1 MKDYKAYSKVL
12 IGLLVFFALMATLVV
27 FGLTTDLDHD
37 FGQAFLLK
45 SPGAFKIV
53 KAFTSL
59 FNPLMATGIG
69 IVITLIFFACKKFW
83 QGALVGLSLGIGAL
97 VNFLAKILI
106 RMERPAYK
114 LIDESGFSFPSG
126 HSNAAAAIS
135 VALMLVVENSKIDAR
150 TKRILKFLLGLF
162 MFPMAMSRIMVGV
175 HFLSDILGGLSLGA
189 SSALAIYTSIYKFKN
204 RNQAKS

>member
-1 MKDYKAYSKVL
+1 MKNYKAYSKVL

-27 FGLTTDLDHD
+27 FGLTNDLDHD

-114 LIDESGFSFPSG
+114 LIDEAGFSFPSG

-162 MFPMAMSRIMVGV
+162 MFAMAMSRIMVGV
-175 HFLSDILGGLSLGA
+175 HFLSDILAGLSLGA
-189 SSALAIYTSIYKFKN
+189 ASALAIYMGIYKFKN
-204 RNQAKS
+204 RAQAKS

>member
-1 MKDYKAYSKVL
+1 MKNYKAYTKVL
-12 IGLLVFFALMATLVV
+12 VGFLIFFSLMSILVV

-37 FGQAFLLK
+37 FGKGFLVK

-53 KAFTSL
+53 RAFTSI
-59 FNPLMATGIG
+59 FNPLYATGIG

-106 RMERPAYK
+106 RIERPAYK
-114 LIDESGFSFPSG
+114 LIEESGFSFPSG

-135 VALMLVVENSKIDAR
+135 VALMLVVENSNMEAK
-150 TKRILKFLLGLF
+150 TKRILKFLLAIF
-162 MFPMAMSRIMVGV
+162 MFAMAISRIMVGV

-189 SSALAIYTSIYKFKN
+189 SSALTVYMGIYKFKN
-204 RNQAKS
+204 RA

>member
-1 MKDYKAYSKVL
+1 MKNYKAYSKVL
-12 IGLLVFFALMATLVV
+12 IGLLVFFALMATLVA
-27 FGLTTDLDHD
+27 FGLTTDLDYE

-114 LIDESGFSFPSG
+114 LIDEPGFSFPSG

-135 VALMLVVENSKIDAR
+135 VALMLVVENSKMDAR
-150 TKRILKFLLGLF
+150 TKRILKFLLGFF
-162 MFPMAMSRIMVGV
+162 MFAMAMSRIMVGV

-189 SSALAIYTSIYKFKN
+189 ASALAIYTSIYKFKN

>member
-1 MKDYKAYSKVL
+1 MKNYKAYTKVL
-12 IGLLVFFALMATLVV
+12 VGLLIFFSLMSILVV

-37 FGQAFLLK
+37 FGKAFLVK
-45 SPGAFKIV
+45 NPGAFKIV
-53 KAFTSL
+53 RAFTSI
-59 FNPLMATGIG
+59 FNPLYATGIG

-83 QGALVGLSLGIGAL
+83 QGALVGLSLGIGAA
-97 VNFLAKILI
+97 VNFLFKNLI

-135 VALMLVVENSKIDAR
+135 VALMLVVENSNMKAK
-150 TKRILKFLLGLF
+150 TKRILKFLLAIF
-162 MFPMAMSRIMVGV
+162 MFAMAMSRIMVGV

-189 SSALAIYTSIYKFKN
+189 SSALTVYMGIYKFKN
-204 RNQAKS
+204 RTQAKS

>member
-27 FGLTTDLDHD
+27 FGLTNDLDHD

-114 LIDESGFSFPSG
+114 LIDEPGFSFPSG

-162 MFPMAMSRIMVGV
+162 MFAMAMSRIMVGV
-175 HFLSDILGGLSLGA
+175 HFLSDILGGISLGA
-189 SSALAIYTSIYKFKN
+189 ASALAIYTSIYKFKN
-204 RNQAKS
+204 RVQAKG

>member
-27 FGLTTDLDHD
+27 FGLTDDLDHD

-114 LIDESGFSFPSG
+114 LIDEPGFSFPSG

-162 MFPMAMSRIMVGV
+162 MFAMAMSRIMVGV

-189 SSALAIYTSIYKFKN
+189 ASALAIYTSIYKFKN

>member
-1 MKDYKAYSKVL
+1 MKNYKAYTKVL
-12 IGLLVFFALMATLVV
+12 VGLLIFFSLMSILVV

-37 FGQAFLLK
+37 FGKAFLVK

-53 KAFTSL
+53 RAFTSI
-59 FNPLMATGIG
+59 FNPLYATGIG

-83 QGALVGLSLGIGAL
+83 QGALVGLSLGIGAA

-106 RMERPAYK
+106 RIERPAYK
-114 LIDESGFSFPSG
+114 LIEESGFSFPSG

-135 VALMLVVENSKIDAR
+135 VALMLVVENSKMDAR
-150 TKRILKFLLGLF
+150 TKRILKFLLAIF
-162 MFPMAMSRIMVGV
+162 MFAMAMSRIMVGV

-189 SSALAIYTSIYKFKN
+189 SSALTVYMGIYKFKN
-204 RNQAKS
+204 RA

>member
-1 MKDYKAYSKVL
+1 MKNYKAYTKVL
-12 IGLLVFFALMATLVV
+12 VGLLIFFSLMSILVV

-37 FGQAFLLK
+37 FGKAFLVK

-53 KAFTSL
+53 RAFTSI
-59 FNPLMATGIG
+59 FNPLYATGIG

-83 QGALVGLSLGIGAL
+83 QGALVGLSLGIGAA

-106 RMERPAYK
+106 RIERPAYK
-114 LIDESGFSFPSG
+114 LIEESGFSFPSG

-135 VALMLVVENSKIDAR
+135 VALMLVVENSNMEAK
-150 TKRILKFLLGLF
+150 TKRILKFLLAIF
-162 MFPMAMSRIMVGV
+162 MFAMAISRIMVGV

-189 SSALAIYTSIYKFKN
+189 SSALTVYMGIYKFKN
-204 RNQAKS
+204 RA

>member
-162 MFPMAMSRIMVGV
+162 MFAMAMSRIMVGV

>member
-1 MKDYKAYSKVL
+1 MKNYKAYSKVL

-27 FGLTTDLDHD
+27 FGLTNDLDHD

-114 LIDESGFSFPSG
+114 LIDEAGFSFPSG

-135 VALMLVVENSKIDAR
+135 VALMLVVENSKIDAM

-162 MFPMAMSRIMVGV
+162 MFAMAMSRIMVGV
-175 HFLSDILGGLSLGA
+175 HFLSDILAGLSLGA
-189 SSALAIYTSIYKFKN
+189 ASALAIYMGIYKFKN
-204 RNQAKS
+204 RAQAKS

>member
-12 IGLLVFFALMATLVV
+12 IGLLVFFAFMATLVV

-114 LIDESGFSFPSG
+114 LIDEPGFSFPSG

-162 MFPMAMSRIMVGV
+162 MFAMAMSRIMVGV

-189 SSALAIYTSIYKFKN
+189 ASALAIYTSIYKFKN

>member
-45 SPGAFKIV
+45 SPGAFKII

-114 LIDESGFSFPSG
+114 LIEESGFSFPSG

-135 VALMLVVENSKIDAR
+135 VALMLVVENSNMEAKI
-150 TKRILKFLLGLF
+150 KRILKFLLGLF
-162 MFPMAMSRIMVGV
+162 MFAMAMSRIMVGV

>member
-1 MKDYKAYSKVL
+1 MKDYKAYTRVL
-12 IGLLVFFALMATLVV
+12 VGLLIFFALMSILVV
-27 FGLTTDLDHD
+27 FDLTADLDHD

-45 SPGAFKIV
+45 SPRAFKIV

-69 IVITLIFFACKKFW
+69 IALALIFFAYKKFW
-83 QGALVGLSLGIGAL
+83 QGGLVGLSLGIGAA
-97 VNFLAKILI
+97 VNFLFKNLI

-114 LIDESGFSFPSG
+114 LIDEAGFSFPSG

-135 VALMLVVENSKIDAR
+135 VAIMLVVENSNMGAK

-162 MFPMAMSRIMVGV
+162 MFAMAMSRIMVGV

-189 SSALAIYTSIYKFKN
+189 ASVLALYIYIYKFKN
-204 RNQAKS
+204 RTQAKS

>member
-27 FGLTTDLDHD
+27 FGLTDDLDHD

-114 LIDESGFSFPSG
+114 LIDEPGFSFPSG

-135 VALMLVVENSKIDAR
+135 VALMLVVENSKMDAR

-162 MFPMAMSRIMVGV
+162 MFAMAMSRIMVGV

-189 SSALAIYTSIYKFKN
+189 ASALTVYMGIYKFKN
-204 RNQAKS
+204 RTQAKS

>member
-27 FGLTTDLDHD
+27 FGLTNDLDHD

-114 LIDESGFSFPSG
+114 LIDEAGFSFPSG

-162 MFPMAMSRIMVGV
+162 MFAMAMSRIMVGV
-175 HFLSDILGGLSLGA
+175 HFLSDILAGLSLGA
-189 SSALAIYTSIYKFKN
+189 ASALAIYMGIYKFKN
-204 RNQAKS
+204 RTQAKS